1 MSFDWLTGLSFAW
14 PLAFFGL
21 LLIPAGAV
29 LYWWVQQRRSK
40 YAVRFTNLDLLANVV
55 DRTPDFRRHVPPVLL
70 LAALALLVFGL
81 ARPQSTEKTP
91 KEEATVILVTDVS
104 GSMNAEDVEPTRLA
118 AAKESAHD
126 LVESLPEKFQVAV
139 VAFSTNV
146 RTVVPPTNDRDLIYR
161 GIDSLTAVGGTAMG
175 DAIIQALDIG
185 VPPEPVDDT
194 QAPGGAPSPT
204 PTAAPADPDSQKP
217 AIIVLLSDGF
227 NSTGNV
233 DPIDAANEALGKN
246 VPIYTV
252 ALGTAEGFVDITQ
265 NGRTQRVRVPPDID
279 TLTAIAEI
287 SGGKFFNAPSAGQLE
302 DIYKDL
308 GSKIGFDESK
318 QDQTHWFAA
327 AAGVFMLAA
336 AGFSLAWFNRFP

>member
-1 MSFDWLTGLSFAW
+1 MSFHWLTGLSFAW
-14 PLAFFGL
+14 PLALFAL
-21 LLIPAGAV
+21 LLIPAAAV
-29 LYWWVQQRRSK
+29 LYWWVQKRRSK
-40 YAVRFTNLDLLANVV
+40 YAVRFTNIDLLANVV

-70 LAALALLVFGL
+70 LAALALLIFGL

-118 AAKESAHD
+118 AAKESARD
-126 LVESLPEKFQVAV
+126 LVDTLPEKFQVAV

-146 RTVVPPTNDRDLIYR
+146 RTIVPPTNDRDLIYR

-175 DAIIQALDIG
+175 DAIVQALDIG
-185 VPPEPVDDT
+185 VPPLPVDDT
-194 QAPGGAPSPT
+194 TTPGGANPT
-204 PTAAPADPDSQKP
+204 PSATPAADGKQKP

-252 ALGTAEGFVDITQ
+252 ALGTPDGYVDITQ
-265 NGRTQRVRVPPDID
+265 NGRTQRVRVPPDVD

-287 SGGKFFNAPSAGQLE
+287 SGGKFFNAPNAGQLE
-302 DIYKDL
+302 GIYKDL
-308 GSKIGFDESK
+308 GSKIGFDLSK
-318 QDQTHWFAA
+318 TDQTHWFAA
-327 AAGVFMLAA
+327 AAAVFMLAG
-336 AGFSLAWFNRFP
+336 AGLSLAWFNRFP

>member
-14 PLAFFGL
+14 PLAFFAL
-21 LLIPAGAV
+21 LLIPAAAV
-29 LYWWVQQRRSK
+29 FYWWVQKRRSK

-55 DRTPDFRRHVPPVLL
+55 DRTPDVRRHVPPVLL
-70 LAALALLVFGL
+70 LAALALLIFGL
-81 ARPQSTEKTP
+81 ARPQTTEKTP

-104 GSMNAEDVEPTRLA
+104 GSMNAEDVEPTRLT

-126 LVESLPEKFQVAV
+126 LVDTLPEKFQVAV

-146 RTVVPPTNDRDLIYR
+146 RTVVPPTNDRDLIFR

-175 DAIIQALDIG
+175 DAIVQALDIG

-194 QAPGGAPSPT
+194 TTPGGASPSPSAV
-204 PTAAPADPDSQKP
+204 PVDPDAQKP

-227 NSTGNV
+227 NSTGNI
-233 DPIDAANEALGKN
+233 DPIDAANEAFGKN

-252 ALGTAEGFVDITQ
+252 ALGTPDGFVDITQ

-287 SGGKFFNAPSAGQLE
+287 TGGKFFNAPNAGQLD

-318 QDQTHWFAA
+318 RDQTHWFAGA
-327 AAGVFMLAA
+327 AAVFMLAG
-336 AGFSLAWFNRFP
+336 AGLSLAWFNRFP